1 LGDTTLPRSTL
12 AGGSQLA
19 GVLTSAVQAAGRSA
33 RQALIDLAVG
43 DPGSPLRGARAEDLD
58 LVEGRI
64 RPTRRPVGGI
74 AIADLLRAT
83 GRDRLEVKGGTN
95 KSAGADAAM
104 DAAAHSFAQLGNAAG
119 EGVSTHA
126 WAAHFV
132 EVRVDE
138 DFGTVRVSRMV
149 SAFDS
154 GFIYNPRLAESQWKG
169 GMIMGIGQALFEEG
183 AIDPRD
189 GRVINGNLADYVVP
203 VNADI
208 PDLQTIS
215 VGVPDHH
222 ASALGGKAVGE
233 IGICGVAP
241 AIGNAVFHATGNRLR
256 DLPFTLDKLL
266 QEA

>member
-1 LGDTTLPRSTL
+1 
-12 AGGSQLA
+12 
-19 GVLTSAVQAAGRSA
+19 
-33 RQALIDLAVG
+33 
-43 DPGSPLRGARAEDLD
+43 
-58 LVEGRI
+58 
-64 RPTRRPVGGI
+64 
-74 AIADLLRAT
+74 
-83 GRDRLEVKGGTN
+83 
-95 KSAGADAAM
+95 
-104 DAAAHSFAQLGNAAG
+104 
-119 EGVSTHA
+119 
-126 WAAHFV
+126 
-132 EVRVDE
+132 
-138 DFGTVRVSRMV
+138 
-149 SAFDS
+149 
-154 GFIYNPRLAESQWKG
+154 
-169 GMIMGIGQALFEEG
+169 MIMGIGQALFEEG